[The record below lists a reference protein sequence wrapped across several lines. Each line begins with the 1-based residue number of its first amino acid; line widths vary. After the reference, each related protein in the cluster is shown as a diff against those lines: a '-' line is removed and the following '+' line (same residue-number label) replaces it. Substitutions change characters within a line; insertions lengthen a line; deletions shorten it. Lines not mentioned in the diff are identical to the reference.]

1 MRRRVVAAATL
12 AALGLGLT
20 IPLASA
26 HGDAGE
32 HRFAWGASPNPSTA
46 NDGREVFNNDEV
58 VAAAVEFIDGV
69 KSWDVVIRP
78 VNGGPASTCRE
89 DIAQQ
94 NGKYPQK
101 IYINCPW
108 DTTRATNHTL
118 PGSTAPADAQRAEF
132 SRTWQSQDL
141 GPSVNGKYTIEITAY
156 NSGQDYNCGIITG
169 CKRLPVEP
177 HSLYQSGTNP
187 PRWREVWVTNGVSE
201 PTGVTNSFDAATNKL
216 RISWA
221 PNAEPDVS
229 YIVQERVGD
238 GKWSSGAAVPGN
250 ATTYER
256 AIEQPGKYQY
266 RVAAVRPSP
275 TSSDGSATKRSE
287 YVATSA
293 VDIAQVTPPTTAGG
307 TNGADGTPDGGDPGV
322 FLPSDPTSSTTAPA
336 GAAPRASIRP
346 QSAPRPIGR
355 ISGRPSGS
363 TSSPAGSGSQLGDPE
378 GEGME
383 DDGFSATLPY
393 DQREQEGELDEEL
406 AEGEQPDSMI
416 PGAVVPRPRDTRA
429 LLIPL
434 ASGMALFVFAMQC
447 TVVLRRRPA
456 MSTAE
461 DDFGDWLGY

>member
-1 MRRRVVAAATL
+1 MRRRLVAAASL
-12 AALGLGLT
+12 AALGFGLT

-32 HRFAWGASPNPSTA
+32 HRFAWGASPNPTTA
-46 NDGREVFNNDEV
+46 NDGREVYNNDEV

-78 VNGGPASTCRE
+78 VNGGQPSTCHE

-94 NGKYPQK
+94 NGRYPQK

-169 CKRLPVEP
+169 CNRLPVEP

-201 PTGVTNSFDAATNKL
+201 PAGVTNSFDATTNKV
-216 RISWA
+216 RVSWA
-221 PNAEPDVS
+221 PNPEPDAS
-229 YIVQERVGD
+229 YIVQEKVGD

-266 RVAAVRPSP
+266 RVGAVRPAP
-275 TSSDGSATKRSE
+275 TSGDASATKRSE

-336 GAAPRASIRP
+336 GAAPRPSTRPKSASR
-346 QSAPRPIGR
+346 STGA
-355 ISGRPSGS
+355 ISGSRPFGS
-363 TSSPAGSGSQLGDPE
+363 ISSPTGSGAQLGDAE

-383 DDGFSATLPY
+383 DDGFSAMLPY
-393 DQREQEGELDEEL
+393 DQQEQGGELTDEFED
-406 AEGEQPDSMI
+406 GEVAMI
-416 PGAVVPRPRDTRA
+416 PGTPVPSPRDTRA

-434 ASGMALFVFAMQC
+434 ASGLALFVFAMQC

>member
-1 MRRRVVAAATL
+1 MRRRLVAAATL
-12 AALGLGLT
+12 AALGLGLS
-20 IPLASA
+20 IPLAWA

-32 HRFAWGASPNPSTA
+32 HRFAWGADPATA
-46 NDGREVFNNDEV
+46 PDGDDVSGNDEL

-78 VNGGPASTCRE
+78 VNGGQPSTCHE

-108 DTTRATNHTL
+108 DTTRAKNHTL
-118 PGSTAPADAQRAEF
+118 AGSTAPADAQRPDF
-132 SRTWQSQDL
+132 TRTWQSQDL

-177 HSLYQSGTNP
+177 HSLYQSGSNP
-187 PRWREVWVTNGVSE
+187 PRWREVWVRNGVSE
-201 PTGVTNSFDAATNKL
+201 PTGVTNAFDATTNKL
-216 RISWA
+216 RVNWA
-221 PNAEPDVS
+221 PNPEPDVS

-266 RVAAVRPSP
+266 RVAGVRPAP
-275 TSSDGSATKRSE
+275 TSVDPASTKRSE

-322 FLPSDPTSSTTAPA
+322 FVPTDPTSPTTAPA
-336 GAAPRASIRP
+336 GAGPRASAPPRSVVRP
-346 QSAPRPIGR
+346 TGR
-355 ISGRPSGS
+355 ISGARPSGS
-363 TSSPAGSGSQLGDPE
+363 ISSPGSSPSQLGDAE

-393 DQREQEGELDEEL
+393 DQQEQEGEIDEL
-406 AEGEQPDSMI
+406 ADGEVESMI

-434 ASGMALFVFAMQC
+434 ASGLALFVFAMQC

-456 MSTAE
+456 MNTTTE